1 MDIVAQ
7 VVTPSHAVL
16 IASYVATQ
24 AITQT
29 TNGKKILV
37 NCPHHFGS
45 GHIMLYKT
53 GKHLKKLFLFLLFKA
68 SLQELDQQQ
77 KFRMY

>member
-53 GKHLKKLFLFLLFKA
+53 GKHFKKTLPLSPF
-68 SLQELDQQQ
+68 
-77 KFRMY
+77 